1 MQGETNGVSGANGD
15 AGGTTDGGGRHDE
28 HLTQAQRQRDAAKE
42 RARKAEAEAA
52 AARAELDAL
61 RSTEEERQA
70 EIARKAGEFGKV
82 EERYKREAE
91 AKDKRIAEYERREH
105 AQIRGERRS
114 AFAEA
119 VRAKTGIADV
129 AIVRGILRDAAD
141 DGTLDDAPEEVT
153 EDAVAEAARQV
164 QIKAPTLFTT
174 RSTPRVAA
182 GSAASD
188 IQIPDKY
195 ANDPIKREAYLLGV
209 ARSTP
214 RR

>member
-1 MQGETNGVSGANGD
+1 MTVESNGATSD
-15 AGGTTDGGGRHDE
+15 ASGTTDGRHDE

-42 RARKAEAEAA
+42 RARKAEADLA
-52 AARAELDAL
+52 AARAEIDSL

-70 EIARKAGEFGKV
+70 EIARKSGEFGKV
-82 EERYKREAE
+82 EERYKRDLDTQ
-91 AKDKRIAEYERREH
+91 AKKIAEYEQREL
-105 AQIRGERRS
+105 ARARGERRN

-119 VRAKTGIADV
+119 VRLKSGIADV
-129 AIVRGILRDAAD
+129 AIVRGLLRDAAD
-141 DGTLDDAPEEVT
+141 DGTIDDAPEETT
-153 EDAVAEAARQV
+153 EDAVAEAVRHLQSR
-164 QIKAPTLFTT
+164 APTLFTT

-182 GSAASD
+182 GSASPD
-188 IQIPDKY
+188 IPIPDKY